1 MNRCTEASRLGPGAG
16 HGADRIAGHV
26 VVRATGR
33 RAVYSGLLTLSLA
46 CGLCLGQDRTLINS
60 GNFASPDQTKGLR
73 PVVELASE
81 PVRLE
86 SVALTLYPP
95 ANSRVQKTTI
105 QSQSAIEITP
115 DDGKWLITVQAPR
128 SSNLKLTAA
137 DVANAALMDLLG
149 ASGLVFDA
157 QTGIS
162 KEEIKNI
169 WQSNKLSGLKD
180 VTGFKG
186 FNGLVQDRLKD
197 VKVEGFPSPAEQFFL
212 SIPNKKNEPLVRGL
226 SVVKAGPDQF
236 VVFELF
242 TEQRHFEQARDIF
255 NVILHGAKLGDP
267 TQITRER
274 SAAVTSGIAV
284 FEKLTTADLDAIVA
298 ASGER
303 WERRFRPGPSG
314 SPTDAEELGY
324 RRIKVWKGRRGEVNS
339 KNTPGKFSTADAQ
352 EGYLIRID
360 ARLLEGTD
368 MIDSQST
375 FFVTP
380 DRAEE
385 QWYVT
390 LGVQSKDR
398 TNKRAYSEIG
408 VRNGDQMSVTVA
420 GTGNSG
426 TTSKPK
432 IEGAGYISRVESY
445 LLPQILIK
453 TGLPGD
459 FGTYVF
465 QSDAGFIKLRR
476 DLLRQPTEAP
486 DSWIIETRLS
496 DDGPPQLSTYT
507 NEGKLIA
514 SKLPDGSVWEP
525 TDIERLS
532 RLWRSKGLP
541 MN

>member
-1 MNRCTEASRLGPGAG
+1 MSRCTDASG
-16 HGADRIAGHV
+16 HRPLVIA
-26 VVRATGR
+26 ACITL
-33 RAVYSGLLTLSLA
+33 LLTSA
-46 CGLCLGQDRTLINS
+46 GVCSAQDRTQINS
-60 GNFASPDQTKGLR
+60 TGKFAEPTTTAGLR

-86 SVALTLYPP
+86 SVALTVYPP
-95 ANSRVQKTTI
+95 AKSRVQKTTI

-115 DDGKWLITVQAPR
+115 DDGKWLITIQAPR
-128 SSNLKLTAA
+128 SSNHKLTAS

-162 KEEIKNI
+162 KDEIKNI
-169 WQSNKLSGLKD
+169 WQSNKIEGVKD

-197 VKVEGFPSPAEQFFL
+197 VKLEGFPSSSEQFYL

-226 SVVKAGPDQF
+226 SVVKTGSDQF

-242 TEQRHFEQARDIF
+242 TEQRHFEQARDVF

-267 TQITRER
+267 AQIARER
-274 SAAVTSGIAV
+274 AAAVTSGMGI
-284 FEKLTTADLDAIVA
+284 FEKLTVADMDAIVA
-298 ASGER
+298 DTGER
-303 WERRFRPGPSG
+303 WERRFKPAITG
-314 SPTDAEELGY
+314 SPIDAEELGY
-324 RRIKVWKGRRGEVNS
+324 RRIKVWKGKRGEVNP
-339 KNTPGKFSTADAQ
+339 KANAGRFSTADAQ
-352 EGYLIRID
+352 EGYLVRID
-360 ARLLEGTD
+360 ARLLDGTD

-380 DRAEE
+380 DRSEE

-398 TNKRAYSEIG
+398 TSKRAYSEIG
-408 VRNGDQMSVTVA
+408 VRTGDQMSVTVA
-420 GTGNSG
+420 GTGNPGS
-426 TTSKPK
+426 TSRPK
-432 IEGAGYISRVESY
+432 IEGSGYISRVDSY

-459 FGTYVF
+459 FGFYVF

-476 DLLRQPTEAP
+476 DVLRQPTDAP
-486 DSWIIETRLS
+486 DAWVIETRLN
-496 DDGPPQLSTYT
+496 DDNAPQISTYT
-507 NEGKLIA
+507 AKSRLVSSRLA
-514 SKLPDGSVWEP
+514 DGSVWEP
-525 TDIERLS
+525 TDAERLGK
-532 RLWRSKGLP
+532 LWSSKGLP